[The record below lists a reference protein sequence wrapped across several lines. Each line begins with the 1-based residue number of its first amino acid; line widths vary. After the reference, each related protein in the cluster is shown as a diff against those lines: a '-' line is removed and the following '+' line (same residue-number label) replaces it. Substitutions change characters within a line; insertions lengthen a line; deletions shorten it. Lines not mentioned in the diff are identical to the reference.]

1 MKNYIYTLILLF
13 FIGSNVFGQAPSW
26 SVDENNFQYTMSF
39 VSFLNLEGTTLS
51 SENDKVA
58 AFVDGEC
65 RGVTNLVYVQSKNRY
80 YAYLVVFSNTGNETI
95 DFKAYDA
102 ANDNLVDI
110 DKTIAFEINAH
121 YGDLLQAYSLAN
133 PALNNKAEILDL
145 TFKDVPISN
154 QTISGKE
161 RILNVYNGLELTN
174 LNAIFELSTGAQLFF
189 EGAKVVSGNNA
200 LDLSVPVALQVLS
213 EDESSLETWTI
224 SVVYDAPIGNL
235 LFYKKNAVCYQG
247 GVIKVVSSES
257 VTGTTVSLFKNQSI
271 HTIQTLT
278 DGETI
283 FSNLEVGDY
292 TVKINNIEKAIRVNL
307 KE

>member
-95 DFKAYDA
+95 NFKAYDA

-145 TFKDVPISN
+145 TFKDVAISN

-161 RILNVYNGLELTN
+161 RILSVYDGLELTN

-271 HTIQTLT
+271 HTIQTFT

>member
-95 DFKAYDA
+95 NFKAYDA

-161 RILNVYNGLELTN
+161 RILSVYDGLELTN

-271 HTIQTLT
+271 HTIQTFT

>member
-121 YGDLLQAYSLAN
+121 YGDLLQAYSLAS

-161 RILNVYNGLELTN
+161 RILSVYDGLELTN

>member
-161 RILNVYNGLELTN
+161 RILSVYDGLELTN